1 MSKKDQDRKQE
12 IVVAGDVCLDVLTAP
27 ISAQRKNED
36 ACENWRLSGGNRTF
50 HLPGG
55 AMLLAR
61 FLACASGQTVVGPV
75 FRRPAALAAT
85 PGDSAPLP
93 DSLLERLT
101 PHDTVH
107 SLLALSS
114 ETVGKGKAEHQEW
127 RVSKTLGYAGPAEG
141 NARAL
146 LELPGDRPD
155 MDLVVL
161 DDTGNG
167 FRLDQ
172 AGWPQALGKGRRP
185 ACIVHKLHRPLPGS
199 AGPAGGTGGNPL
211 WDTIQT
217 NHPERAVVIVDMN
230 DLRGEGAAVSRGLS
244 WEKTALE
251 LLWQLRGD
259 ARFAALRDCRHLVVR
274 MGIDGALCYHNFGL
288 DRFPEVRL
296 VYDPKGVEDGFLS
309 ERKAGMVGLG
319 SAFAA
324 WLAAGVFAKGLAM
337 WSQKGEQPEKQQIET
352 LANAVQLGLAAS
364 RRLYQAGFGSALPPA
379 YPGCDSF
386 AQLEG
391 DAKRFAVVSV
401 PVFAHASKPDPQ
413 GWTLLDAAL
422 PRGSKLE
429 SVSEK
434 ILRQDKVKE
443 LDAVPLGVFKKL
455 RTYDRYEIEAYR
467 SICSIMREYL
477 QNPAPKRP
485 LSIAVFG
492 PPGSGKSFGVQQVAE
507 YIKGDVEIDMLP
519 AFNLS
524 QFHGVEELT
533 AAFHIVRDSSVKKRV
548 PLVFF
553 DEFDAALGTDP
564 LGWLKHFLA
573 PMQDGVFMDHGVM
586 HPIGKAIFIFAGGIF
601 SRFEDFAIGPD
612 APRREGSLSFP
623 EFKKVKGPDF
633 VSRLRAR
640 LDIIGVEHAGLPNA
654 ATLLRRASILR
665 FQFKEK
671 APEAFD
677 SGGELQID
685 DGLARALLQVPK
697 YHHGVRSMEAILDM
711 SRLSGCKRL
720 GPACLPPPAQMALH
734 VDAEQFTR
742 LVFSPASFSAA
753 DLELIARSV
762 HAEFIAQRKAD
773 GTYDSENST
782 HKPWKE
788 LAEEDRE
795 SNRDQARMM
804 PIRLR
809 TLGRF
814 MRKTPDAAPV
824 QPVEL
829 PAEQVEI
836 LARQEHERWMSEK
849 LRNGWIY
856 GVPLNDE
863 DKKRRKVHACLL
875 PWDAPQLEA
884 EKRKDRSAMQAIP
897 RCLAAAGYEIA

>member
-1 MSKKDQDRKQE
+1 MSKNDQEQKCK
-12 IVVAGDVCLDVLTAP
+12 IVAAGDVCLDVLTAP
-27 ISAQRKNED
+27 ITAQRKKD
-36 ACENWRLSGGNRTF
+36 DLCENWRLSGGNRTF

-55 AMLLAR
+55 SMLLSR
-61 FLACASGQTVVGPV
+61 FLACATGQTVAGPV
-75 FRRPAALAAT
+75 FRRPAALAA
-85 PGDSAPLP
+85 PLGDSSPLS

-101 PHDTVH
+101 PQDTVH
-107 SLLALSS
+107 SLLALCS
-114 ETVGKGKAEHQEW
+114 ETVGKGKDEHQEW
-127 RVSKTLGYAGPAEG
+127 RVSKALGFAGPDEG

-172 AGWPQALGKGRRP
+172 ASWPQALGAGQLP
-185 ACIVHKLHRPLPGS
+185 ACIVHKLHRPLPSPVGL
-199 AGPAGGTGGNPL
+199 PGGTCGNPL

-217 NHPERAVVIVDMN
+217 NHRERAVVIVDIN

-251 LLWQLRGD
+251 LLWHLRGD
-259 ARFAALRDCRHLVVR
+259 TRFAALRDCRHLVVR
-274 MGIDGALCYHNFGL
+274 FGLDGALCCHNFGL
-288 DRFPEVRL
+288 ERFPEVRL
-296 VYDPKGVEDGFLS
+296 VYDPKGVEDGFLG

-324 WLAAGVFAKGLAM
+324 WLAAGLLSKGLDV
-337 WSQKGEQPEKQQIET
+337 WPKGESARKEQVEILSE
-352 LANAVQLGLAAS
+352 AVRLGLAAA
-364 RRLYQAGFGSALPPA
+364 RRLYQAGFGSALSPA
-379 YPGCDSF
+379 YPGSECF
-386 AQLEG
+386 AKLEK
-391 DAKRFAVVSV
+391 DAERYAVVPV
-401 PVFAHASKPDPQ
+401 PVFAHASDPDPQ
-413 GWTLLDAAL
+413 KWTMLDAAL
-422 PRGSKLE
+422 PPGSKLE
-429 SVSEK
+429 NVSEK
-434 ILRQDKVKE
+434 MLRQDKVKE

-467 SICSIMREYL
+467 SICTIMREYL

-533 AAFHIVRDSSVKKRV
+533 AALHIVRDSSVKKRV

-553 DEFDAALGTDP
+553 DEFDAALGADS

-612 APRREGSLSFP
+612 TPKREGSLSFQD
-623 EFKKVKGPDF
+623 FKQVKGPDF

-640 LDIIGVEHAGLPNA
+640 LDIIGVEHSGLPSA
-654 ATLLRRASILR
+654 AALLRRASVLR

-685 DGLARALLQVPK
+685 NGLARALLQVPK

-734 VDAEQFTR
+734 VDAEKFNR
-742 LVFSPASFSAA
+742 LVFSPASFSEA
-753 DLELIARSV
+753 DLELIAQQV
-762 HAEFIAQRKAD
+762 HAEFIKQRKAD
-773 GTYDSENST
+773 RTYDPANST
-782 HKPWKE
+782 HKPWEQLSDDDK
-788 LAEEDRE
+788 E
-795 SNRDQARMM
+795 SNRDQARMI

-809 TLGRF
+809 TIGRF
-814 MRKTPDAAPV
+814 MQKKQDPKQIPLVDLTDD
-824 QPVEL
+824 
-829 PAEQVEI
+829 QVEI

-849 LRNGWIY
+849 LRNGWTY
-856 GVPLNDE
+856 GIPLDDA
-863 DKKRRKVHACLL
+863 DKKRRKVHSCLL
-875 PWDAPQLEA
+875 PWNDSKLVA
-884 EKRKDRSAMQAIP
+884 EQEKDRSAMRAIP
-897 RCLAAAGYEIA
+897 KCLAVANYEIA

>member
-1 MSKKDQDRKQE
+1 MSQNEQGRQGG

-27 ISAQRKNED
+27 MTAQRKKGD
-36 ACENWRLSGGNRTF
+36 PCENWRLSGGNRTF

-61 FLACASGQTVVGPV
+61 FLACATGQTVAGPA
-75 FRRPAALAAT
+75 FRRPAALTLAA
-85 PGDSAPLP
+85 GDSSPLP
-93 DSLLERLT
+93 DSLLDRLT
-101 PHDTVH
+101 PQDTVH
-107 SLLALSS
+107 SLLALCS
-114 ETVGKGKAEHQEW
+114 ETVGKGKEEHREW
-127 RVSKTLGYAGPAEG
+127 RVYKTLGFAGPDEG
-141 NARAL
+141 NPRAL

-155 MDLVVL
+155 MELVVL

-167 FRLDQ
+167 FRLDK
-172 AGWPQALGKGRRP
+172 AGWPQALGPGRQP
-185 ACIVHKLHRPLPGS
+185 SCIVHKLHRPLPNS
-199 AGPAGGTGGNPL
+199 SGPTDGACGNPL

-217 NHPERAVVIVDMN
+217 NHKERSIVIVDIN

-251 LLWQLRGD
+251 LLWHLRGD

-274 MGIDGALCYHNFGL
+274 MGLDGALCYHNFGL
-288 DRFPEVRL
+288 ERFPEVRL
-296 VYDPKGVEDGFLS
+296 IYDPKGVEDGFLG
-309 ERKAGMVGLG
+309 ERKAGMVGPG

-324 WLAAGVFAKGLAM
+324 WLAANLLAKGLDA
-337 WSQKGEQPEKQQIET
+337 WSKEESTREEQVKM
-352 LANAVQLGLAAS
+352 LSAAVRVGLAAA
-364 RRLYQAGFGSALPPA
+364 RRLYQTGFGPALPPA
-379 YPGCDSF
+379 YPGCDCF
-386 AQLEG
+386 AKLEG
-391 DAKRFAVVSV
+391 DAERFAVATV
-401 PVFAHASKPDPQ
+401 PVFADASDPDPQ

-422 PRGSKLE
+422 PPGSKLE

-455 RTYDRYEIEAYR
+455 RTYDRFEIEAYR
-467 SICSIMREYL
+467 SICAIMREYL
-477 QNPAPKRP
+477 QNPAPTRP

-507 YIKGDVEIDMLP
+507 YIRGDIEIDMLP

-533 AAFHIVRDSSVKKRV
+533 AAFHVVRDSSVKKRV

-553 DEFDAALGTDP
+553 DEFDAAMGTEK
-564 LGWLKHFLA
+564 LFWLKHFLA

-601 SRFEDFAIGPD
+601 SRFEDFAVGPETPKRD
-612 APRREGSLSFP
+612 GALSFQD
-623 EFKKVKGPDF
+623 FKNVKGPDF

-640 LDIIGVEHAGLPNA
+640 LDIIGVEHPGLPSA
-654 ATLLRRASILR
+654 AALLRRAAVLR

-671 APEAFD
+671 APDAFD

-734 VDAEQFTR
+734 VDAEQFNR
-742 LVFSPASFSAA
+742 LVFAPATF
-753 DLELIARSV
+753 DLVDLDKIARAV
-762 HAEFIAQRKAD
+762 HEDYLAQRKKD
-773 GTYDSENST
+773 GTF
-782 HKPWKE
+782 KPEKKSHQEWGK
-788 LAEEDRE
+788 LIDKYVE
-795 SNRDQARMM
+795 SNRDQARMI

-809 TLGRF
+809 TVSLYI
-814 MRKTPDAAPV
+814 RKPAKVSSTKNVLTDD
-824 QPVEL
+824 QVEL
-829 PAEQVEI
+829 
-836 LARQEHERWMSEK
+836 LACQEHERWMSEY
-849 LRNGWIY
+849 LRDGWKY
-856 GVPLNDE
+856 GPMLNDALRIHPSVIPWR
-863 DKKRRKVHACLL
+863 DSLL
-875 PWDAPQLEA
+875 SEA
-884 EKRKDRSAMQAIP
+884 EKAKDRHTIRMIP
-897 RCLAAAGYEIA
+897 EFLAAAGYEIA

>member
-1 MSKKDQDRKQE
+1 MTKNQQGRQGG

-27 ISAQRKNED
+27 INAQRKKGD
-36 ACENWRLSGGNRTF
+36 PCENWRLSGGNRTF

-55 AMLLAR
+55 AMLLTR
-61 FLACASGQTVVGPV
+61 FVACATGQTVAGPV
-75 FRRPAALAAT
+75 FRSPPALISAA
-85 PGDSAPLP
+85 GDSSPLP

-101 PHDTVH
+101 PQDMVH
-107 SLLALSS
+107 SLLALCS
-114 ETVGKGKAEHQEW
+114 EAVGKGKDEHQEW
-127 RVSKTLGYAGPAEG
+127 RVSKTLGYAGPDEG
-141 NARAL
+141 DPRSL

-167 FRLDQ
+167 FRQ
-172 AGWPQALGKGRRP
+172 NKAGWPQSLGAGRQP
-185 ACIVHKLHRPLPGS
+185 SCIVHKLHRPLPSS
-199 AGPAGGTGGNPL
+199 AGPADGTCGNPL

-217 NHPERAVVIVDMN
+217 NHKDRAIVIVDIN

-251 LLWQLRGD
+251 LLWHLRGD
-259 ARFAALRDCRHLVVR
+259 TRFAALRDCRHLVVR
-274 MGIDGALCYHNFGL
+274 FGLDGALCYHNFGL

-296 VYDPKGVEDGFLS
+296 IYAPKGVEDSFLG

-319 SAFAA
+319 SSFAA
-324 WLAAGVFAKGLAM
+324 WLAADLLSKGLGVWPKEENARE
-337 WSQKGEQPEKQQIET
+337 EQVNM
-352 LANAVQLGLAAS
+352 LSAAVRVGLAAA
-364 RRLYQAGFGSALPPA
+364 RRLYQTGFGSALPPA
-379 YPGCDSF
+379 YPGCECF
-386 AQLEG
+386 TKLEE
-391 DAKRFAVVSV
+391 DAERFANVSV
-401 PVFAHASKPDPQ
+401 PIFAQAGEPDPQ

-422 PRGSKLE
+422 PPGSKLE

-434 ILRQDKVKE
+434 ILRQDKVRE
-443 LDAVPLGVFKKL
+443 LDTVPLGVFKKL

-467 SICSIMREYL
+467 SICTIMREYL
-477 QNPAPKRP
+477 ENPAPKRP

-524 QFHGVEELT
+524 QFRSVDELT
-533 AAFHIVRDSSVKKRV
+533 SAFHIVRDSSVKKRV

-553 DEFDAALGTDP
+553 DEFDAAMGAEKLF
-564 LGWLKHFLA
+564 WLKHFLA

-601 SRFEDFAIGPD
+601 SRFEDFAVGPD
-612 APRREGSLSFP
+612 APKREGAFTFQ
-623 EFKKVKGPDF
+623 EFKNVKGPDF

-640 LDIIGVEHAGLPNA
+640 LDIIGVEHSGLPSA
-654 ATLLRRASILR
+654 AALLRRASILR
-665 FQFKEK
+665 FQLKEK

-734 VDAEQFTR
+734 VDADQFNR
-742 LVFSPASFSAA
+742 LVFSPATFDLA
-753 DLELIARSV
+753 DLDKIARAI
-762 HAEFIAQRKAD
+762 HEDYLAQRKKD
-773 GTYDSENST
+773 GTY
-782 HKPWKE
+782 KPDKKSHQVWDK
-788 LAEEDRE
+788 LIDKYVE
-795 SNRDQARMM
+795 SNRDQARMI

-809 TLGRF
+809 TVSLCI
-814 MRKTPDAAPV
+814 RKPTQAPPTITNLTDD
-824 QPVEL
+824 QVEL
-829 PAEQVEI
+829 
-836 LARQEHERWMSEK
+836 LARQEHERWLSEA
-849 LRNGWIY
+849 LRDGGTY
-856 GVPLNDE
+856 GPTLND
-863 DKKRRKVHACLL
+863 DLRIHPCLI
-875 PWDAPQLEA
+875 PWSDSRLSEA
-884 EKRKDRSAMQAIP
+884 EKDKDRHTIRKIP
-897 RCLAAAGYEIA
+897 EFLATAGYEIA